1 MVRVAFRSAIM
12 CLALWGTTAS
22 GLRAQP
28 TQLDTCG
35 VAECRDFPFLLGAFV
50 DCPGYDWLWFGGP
63 VGREWWGPLRYTGPI
78 QVSLQIAPF
87 LLPGDVRA
95 PLLLQVRTDADAA
108 ECRTAAGTL
117 LWSTYAE
124 GSCPPDSLWETSP
137 LFDLATLVG
146 LGNPYWIQVEGTGNA
161 GHDGH
166 RGSPLLACLRVRA
179 FPIAVTATHWGTVKS
194 LYK

>member
-1 MVRVAFRSAIM
+1 MVRVAFRSAIL

-22 GLRAQP
+22 GSRAQP

-63 VGREWWGPLRYTGPI
+63 VGREWWGPLLYTGPI

-87 LLPGDVRA
+87 PFPGNVRA

-117 LWSTYAE
+117 LWSTYSE
-124 GSCPPDSLWETSP
+124 GGCPPDSLWETSP
-137 LFDLATLVG
+137 LFDLQRWSASAIPAGSRSRAPGMRATGEVLSW
-146 LGNPYWIQVEGTGNA
+146 P
-161 GHDGH
+161 
-166 RGSPLLACLRVRA
+166 ACA
-179 FPIAVTATHWGTVKS
+179 FARFPS
-194 LYK
+194 Q